1 MKDYL
6 LKMIKKPIVWV
17 CLALAMAIAI
27 IAVQSSM
34 LRNRKTEI
42 SRLET
47 NQASLLG
54 NLEYY
59 QDENNTLTAS
69 VQTLTLRRAELETL
83 IPAYQQEID
92 DLKLKL
98 KNVQSVAHVATEN
111 KTEISALITPIPI
124 PTPPKE
130 ELPDAPNREYEVPH
144 EFRYSDKW
152 TTISGMILRDSLVNI
167 HIEQRDS
174 LTVVAHKEQKKCRR
188 KSKIIKYTVQSKNPR
203 TVITDVEY
211 IELTE

>member
-1 MKDYL
+1 MKDFILKITKRPLTWAIL
-6 LKMIKKPIVWV
+6 L
-17 CLALAMAIAI
+17 LTIAAAT

-34 LRNRKTEI
+34 LRNRRTEI
-42 SRLET
+42 FRLET
-47 NQASLLG
+47 NQASLLE

-59 QDENNTLTAS
+59 QAENNTLAAS
-69 VQTLTLRRAELETL
+69 VQALTLRRAELETL
-83 IPAYQQEID
+83 IPVYQQEID

-98 KNVQSVAHVATEN
+98 KNVQSIAHVATEN
-111 KTEISALITPIPI
+111 KTEISTLITPVP
-124 PTPPKE
+124 PPAPPKKD
-130 ELPDAPNREYEVPH
+130 LPDPHGKEYEVPH

-152 TTISGMILRDSLVNI
+152 TTVSGQIIRDSLVNI
-167 HIEQRDS
+167 YIEQRDS
-174 LTVVAHKEQKKCRR
+174 LTIIAHKQQKKCRR